1 MGAIGIAALIVFIA
15 GAIVGIITLVIAGIR
30 RAERDLT
37 TRRYKPEF
45 SADPDDL
52 ARARRLTGL
61 YVRGR
66 DAAGRRDEMF
76 V

>member
-1 MGAIGIAALIVFIA
+1 MGAIVIAALTVFIV
-15 GAIVGIITLVIAGIR
+15 GAIVGVITLVSVGIR

-45 SADPDDL
+45 SADPDDRE
-52 ARARRLTGL
+52 RARRLTGL
-61 YVRGR
+61 YVCGR

-76 V
+76 I